1 MTTPAPTV
9 GGRVIGLAH
18 YASRAVLEQVLD
30 PHGLTFLR
38 FVTLRLTALADGPVE
53 TDRLVGEVVDA
64 VKIDAADAHG
74 AVAELIGAGLV
85 TPREPSGVLVTDA
98 GRELHARASAE
109 TAAVSA
115 RIYDGIPAQDRA
127 AAGRVLALVTER
139 ANAELAASRR

>member
-9 GGRVIGLAH
+9 GGRAIGLAH

-53 TDRLVGEVVDA
+53 ADRLVGEVVDA
-64 VKIDAADAHG
+64 VKIDAADAHRT
-74 AVAELIGAGLV
+74 VAELIDAGLV

-109 TAAVSA
+109 TAVVSA

-127 AAGRVLALVTER
+127 VAGRVLALVTER
-139 ANAELAASRR
+139 ANAELAASRT